1 MKLDDYAI
9 RQYLAESNWKAA
21 VEVLANHFGL
31 QMPADYV
38 VTPVKQFIYDPSAI
52 AVYIGPRLCRWHSVR
67 GFAEREITSRIGLSD
82 IYALVY
88 LSN

>member
-9 RQYLAESNWKAA
+9 RQYLAECNWKAA

-31 QMPADYV
+31 QMPQQYDIAFV
-38 VTPVKQFIYDPSAI
+38 NQMIYEPSAV
-52 AVYIGPRLCRWHSVR
+52 AVYIGPRSCRWHSVR
-67 GFAEREITSRIGLSD
+67 GFAEREIPSRMGLSD
-82 IYALVY
+82 IHALVY